1 MLKGLMGES
10 SLAHALRGELDAS
23 SRRVRVAAHRVANAT
38 TPGATGFAAAL
49 DGQLGAATG
58 EVDLEAEMVK
68 LADEQLRYEAST
80 RLLQKVYA
88 QLRSSVRGG

>member
-1 MLKGLMGES
+1 MGES
-10 SLAHALRGELDAS
+10 SLPHALRDELDAS
-23 SRRVRVAAHRVANAT
+23 SHRVRLAAHRIANAS
-38 TPGATGFAAAL
+38 TPGAEGFAAAL
-49 DGQLGAATG
+49 DARLGGAPGA
-58 EVDLEAEMVK
+58 VDIEAEMVK